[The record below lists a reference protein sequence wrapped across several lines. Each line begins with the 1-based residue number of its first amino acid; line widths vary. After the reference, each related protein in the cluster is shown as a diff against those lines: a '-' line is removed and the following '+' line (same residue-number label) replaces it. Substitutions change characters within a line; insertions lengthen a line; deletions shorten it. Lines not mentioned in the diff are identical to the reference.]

1 MKFHLTIV
9 TSAALAGCLIA
20 AGLQAREDSP
30 QRSLP
35 VTSPA
40 AAVPVSAIDSA
51 KSAQSAHY
59 ANALYLASHKT
70 SAETLTQLGRVLFF
84 DPSLSASGK
93 QSCASCHSPDHAFG
107 PPNNLAIQ
115 FGGRDMK
122 QPGTRAAPSLRYEQ
136 TTPPFSEHYHD
147 DDGDDSIDAG
157 PTGGRTWDGRAD
169 SAHDQARIPL
179 LSPHEMANANAGE
192 VVAKL
197 KRAAYAPQFRAAFGE
212 QIFDHTDRAF
222 EAALTAL
229 EVFQESPADF
239 YPYTS
244 KYDAFLRGQVVLDR
258 QELRGLALFNDP
270 EKGNCASCHISE
282 VAPNGAFPQFT
293 DYGLIAVGVPRNRK
307 IVANA
312 NPRYFDFGVCGP
324 DRTDLMDK
332 EEYCGLF
339 KTPTL
344 RNVALRHSFFHNGV
358 FDSLEQVMQFYV
370 QRDTNPE
377 KWYPRNRDG
386 SIKKFDDLLPQHVAN
401 VNVDPPFDRKPG
413 EQPALNEAEI
423 KDVIAF
429 LKTLT
434 DGWTPDT
441 GKKPLQ
447 TSKALKLQ
455 KAQNTQ

>member
-1 MKFHLTIV
+1 MKFLPIFT
-9 TSAALAGCLIA
+9 ALIGFLMA
-20 AGLQAREDSP
+20 AGLPAAETSP
-30 QRSLP
+30 QQS
-35 VTSPA
+35 SSKA
-40 AAVPVSAIDSA
+40 AD
-51 KSAQSAHY
+51 AHY

-70 SAETLTQLGRVLFF
+70 SVETLTQLGRMLFF
-84 DPSLSASGK
+84 DPGLSASGK
-93 QSCASCHSPDHAFG
+93 QSCASCHSPDRAFG
-107 PPNNLAIQ
+107 PPNDLSVQ

-122 QPGTRAAPSLRYEQ
+122 RPGTRAVPSLRYAQ

-147 DDGDDSIDAG
+147 DDGDDSVDAG

-179 LSPHEMANANAGE
+179 LSPHEMANADAAE

-197 KRAAYAPQFRAAFGE
+197 KRASYAPQLRAAFGE
-212 QIFDHTDRAF
+212 GIFNDTGRAF

-244 KYDAFLRGQVVLDR
+244 KYDAFLRGQTRLSK
-258 QELRGLALFNDP
+258 QELRGLAAFNDP

-293 DYGLIAVGVPRNRK
+293 DYGLIAIGAPRNRK
-307 IVANA
+307 IAANA
-312 NPRYFDFGVCGP
+312 DPHYFDFGVCGP
-324 DRTDLMDK
+324 DRTDLRDH

-344 RNVALRHSFFHNGV
+344 RNVALRGAFFHNGV
-358 FDSLEQVMQFYV
+358 FHTLKQVMEFYV

-377 KWYPRNRDG
+377 KWYPRRRDG
-386 SIKKFDDLLPQHVAN
+386 SIRKFDDLLPQHFAN

-413 EQPALNEAEI
+413 DSPALNQAEI
-423 KDVIAF
+423 EDVIAF

-434 DGWTPDT
+434 DGWTP
-441 GKKPLQ
+441 PAAA
-447 TSKALKLQ
+447 KAH
-455 KAQNTQ
+455 